1 MKRIVSIFCVAGL
14 CAGQSYTITILGMVA
29 AEVEQTIND
38 SGSIQ
43 YNTQN
48 RGLFDVIWPTKNSYT
63 TYFDKTT
70 FGVKQWNKQILQGEF
85 KSELSAEK
93 NSEDILVYDKENK
106 IEIMKSTQTLFTLLA
121 MVQHRGADAMDT
133 KWFAF
138 EHEGQKGGA
147 RFLLA
152 DSQNVWSGKDSIMCD
167 HYRLD
172 LNLSDNSGKF
182 LEKSDYFMEEIIV
195 DNLVREIWVSKRK
208 PKKIIRASLK
218 HSYWFP
224 VMAQI
229 NE

>member
-1 MKRIVSIFCVAGL
+1 MMKRIVSIFCIVGL
-14 CAGQSYTITILGMVA
+14 CTGQSYTITILGMIA

-48 RGLFDVIWPTKNSYT
+48 RGLFDVIWPTKNTYT

-70 FGVKQWNKQILQGEF
+70 FGVKQWNKQIHQGEF
-85 KSELSAEK
+85 KSELNAKK
-93 NSEDILVYDKENK
+93 NSENILVYDKEYK
-106 IEIMKSTQTLFTLLA
+106 IEIMDSTQTLFTLLA
-121 MVQHRGADAMDT
+121 MIQHRGADAMDT
-133 KWFAF
+133 KWFSF
-138 EHEGQKGGA
+138 EHEGQTGKA

-152 DSQNVWSGKDSIMCD
+152 DSQNVWNGKDSIMCD

-172 LNLSDNSGKF
+172 LNLSNNSGKF

-195 DNLVREIWVSKRK
+195 DNLVRELWVSKRK
-208 PKKIIRASLK
+208 PKIIIRASLK
-218 HSYWFP
+218 TYWLP